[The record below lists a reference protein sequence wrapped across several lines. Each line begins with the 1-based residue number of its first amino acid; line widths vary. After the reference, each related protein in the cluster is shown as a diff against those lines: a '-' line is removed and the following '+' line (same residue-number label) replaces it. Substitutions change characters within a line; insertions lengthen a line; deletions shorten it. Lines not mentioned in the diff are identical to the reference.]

1 MSNSVI
7 GENCFILTI
16 TIIVLRHEETF
27 YIVNKGNDTDLMLP
41 YQHVIRSRSIRIFD
55 LLNFLSRIL
64 VLKFD
69 FIRVGSNELILY
81 RLIIFIANTFG
92 RGKKEYEENKKM
104 EI

>member
-41 YQHVIRSRSIRIFD
+41 YQPCSIRIFD

>member
-41 YQHVIRSRSIRIFD
+41 YQPCLIRIFD

-64 VLKFD
+64 LLKFD

-92 RGKKEYEENKKM
+92 CGKKEYEKNKKM